1 MKRPRRRFLGLMAF
15 MAAHWALSR
24 PARADNYPARPVRL
38 IVGFA
43 AGGAADIVARLMAQ
57 WLSQRLGQSF
67 IVENRPGAGS
77 NTAAEAVVRA
87 PPDGYTLLHVMV
99 SNAINQTLYDKLG
112 FDIRRD
118 IAPVASI
125 YGSPGV
131 LVVNPA
137 VPASTVAE
145 LIAYAKAR
153 PGEINM
159 ASAGN
164 GSPQHLYG
172 ELFKAMTGVALV
184 HVPYRAYPSALA
196 DLIGGQVQVMFD
208 ALASSLP
215 HIRAGRLRALAL
227 TTTARSPALPDI
239 PTVGESVPGYAAS
252 GWQGL
257 GAPAG
262 TPAEII
268 DRLNREIA
276 AGLADPGMTAR
287 IADLGGTPLPGSA
300 ADFAKLIADDTAK
313 WGEVVSRA
321 GLKVE

>member
-1 MKRPRRRFLGLMAF
+1 MRPPRRRFLGLMAL
-15 MAAHWALSR
+15 MAALAGLR
-24 PARADNYPARPVRL
+24 GARAEVYPSRPVRL

-43 AGGAADIVARLMAQ
+43 AGGAADIVARLTAQ

-67 IVENRPGAGS
+67 FVENRPGAGS

-87 PPDGYTLLHVMV
+87 PPDGYTLLHVTV

-137 VPASTVAE
+137 VPADTVAE

-153 PGEINM
+153 PAEINM

-196 DLIGGQVQVMFD
+196 D
-208 ALASSLP
+208 SLP

-227 TTTARSPALPDI
+227 TATARSPALPEI

-257 GAPAG
+257 GAPLG
-262 TPAEII
+262 TPVEII
-268 DRLNREIA
+268 DTLNREIA
-276 AGLADPGMTAR
+276 AALADPGMRAR

-300 ADFAKLIADDTAK
+300 PDFARLIADDTAK
-313 WGEVVSRA
+313 WGEVISRA